1 MASAVRSGQGEEEMD
16 KIKKIAV
23 LDNIV
28 QAQMLESILKERE
41 IPHVMK
47 TYHDSAYDGLFQGQ
61 KGWGHVE
68 APEEYESDIL
78 AMLDDLGTQEE
89 QDSP

>member
-1 MASAVRSGQGEEEMD
+1 MGN
-16 KIKKIAV
+16 IKKIAV

-28 QAQMLESILKERE
+28 QAQMLESLLKERN

-61 KGWGHVE
+61 QGWGHVE
-68 APEEYESDIL
+68 APEEHESEIL
-78 AMLDDLGTQEE
+78 TMLDDLGI
-89 QDSP
+89 P

>member
-1 MASAVRSGQGEEEMD
+1 MD
-16 KIKKIAV
+16 TIKKIAV

-28 QAQMLESILKERE
+28 QAQMLESMLKEQG
-41 IPHVMK
+41 IPHMMK

-78 AMLDDLGTQEE
+78 TLLDDLTE
-89 QDSP
+89 DSP

>member
-1 MASAVRSGQGEEEMD
+1 MD
-16 KIKKIAV
+16 AFKKIAV
-23 LDNIV
+23 LGDIV
-28 QAQMLESILKERE
+28 QAKMLELMLKEQD

-47 TYHDSAYDGLFQGQ
+47 TYHDSAYDGLFQGH

-68 APEEYESDIL
+68 APAEYESDIL

>member
-1 MASAVRSGQGEEEMD
+1 M
-16 KIKKIAV
+16 KKIAV
-23 LDNIV
+23 LDNMV
-28 QAQMLESILKERE
+28 QAKILESMLKERG

-47 TYHDSAYDGLFQGQ
+47 SYHDAAYDGLFQDA

-68 APEEYESDIL
+68 APEEHCSEIL
-78 AMLDDLGTQEE
+78 ALFDDLRAQEG

>member
-1 MASAVRSGQGEEEMD
+1 MGN
-16 KIKKIAV
+16 IKKIAV

-28 QAQMLESILKERE
+28 QAQMLESLLKERN

-68 APEEYESDIL
+68 APEKYKAEIL
-78 AMLDDLGTQEE
+78 AILEPKRNKAIHKE
-89 QDSP
+89 SPSD

>member
-1 MASAVRSGQGEEEMD
+1 MD
-16 KIKKIAV
+16 AIKKIAV

-28 QAQMLESILKERE
+28 QAQMLESMLKEQG
-41 IPHVMK
+41 IPHMMK

-78 AMLDDLGTQEE
+78 TLLDDLADNEE